1 MNRSSFQV
9 KSALMSSTQSVE
21 ISFIDRY
28 QSHIFS
34 EHLPK
39 HKYNPHTD
47 CPHPLRVGAF
57 ELQTHID
64 SSQLRLFSASSPL
77 RLPQCSWGNCIP
89 LVATFPVCTCQSKSL
104 KCHIVHSPAF
114 TLTPPPLATLHMILI
129 YLHRNLN
136 VEPERLTHVRRSDIL

>member
-1 MNRSSFQV
+1 
-9 KSALMSSTQSVE
+9 MSSTQSAE

-64 SSQLRLFSASSPL
+64 SSQLAE
-77 RLPQCSWGNCIP
+77 
-89 LVATFPVCTCQSKSL
+89 VV
-104 KCHIVHSPAF
+104 F
-114 TLTPPPLATLHMILI
+114 TLLPPAPSTVQL
-129 YLHRNLN
+129 R
-136 VEPERLTHVRRSDIL
+136 